1 MTSFLC
7 FQRAFASLFR
17 AGILALVISILSF
30 PAHSQDDDPINI
42 DASLVVLNAA
52 ILDAAG
58 KPVSGLKQD
67 HFKVFENGVEQ
78 QISFFAA
85 EETPFAAVILIDTS
99 GSMEERLSMARSA
112 AIRFLDGLRPDDT
125 AAIFRFDSK
134 VEQIQDFSNS
144 RDITHKIFDLRSKG
158 MTALNDAVYEAAM
171 QLEKRTEKRRA
182 IILLSDGM
190 DTQSGRSADRALKAA
205 LAADAVIYAVDM
217 SNGTMGGRNGQ
228 NQSELKNFA
237 EKSGGT
243 FVAAPGGPAMR
254 EAFKAIVEDLGVQ
267 YTVGYQPA
275 NTVRDGKWRAIELRV
290 GRPNLKIR
298 TRKGY
303 HAEKLK

>member
-1 MTSFLC
+1 MTSSLY

-17 AGILALVISILSF
+17 AGIVAFVISIVLSS

-58 KPVSGLKQD
+58 KPVSGLKQN

-78 QISFFAA
+78 HISFFAA

-99 GSMEERLSMARSA
+99 GSMEQRLSMARSA

-144 RDITHKIFDLRSKG
+144 RDITHKIFD
-158 MTALNDAVYEAAM
+158 
-171 QLEKRTEKRRA
+171 
-182 IILLSDGM
+182 
-190 DTQSGRSADRALKAA
+190 
-205 LAADAVIYAVDM
+205 
-217 SNGTMGGRNGQ
+217 
-228 NQSELKNFA
+228 
-237 EKSGGT
+237 
-243 FVAAPGGPAMR
+243 
-254 EAFKAIVEDLGVQ
+254 
-267 YTVGYQPA
+267 
-275 NTVRDGKWRAIELRV
+275 
-290 GRPNLKIR
+290 
-298 TRKGY
+298 
-303 HAEKLK
+303 